1 MKSNANVVPK
11 ITGTVLRRPV
21 KIEKYQNWEYLWS
34 KFSLADTL
42 PVVKET
48 STIELLIGN
57 DYYLDIILPEK
68 FELQPGLY
76 LLGSKLGW
84 IITGR
89 TSERSD
95 ENQEQSLLTL
105 NFRTSTHSSF
115 VVTVVDQSLP
125 VKPPLED
132 FWNREKIGISE
143 PCEKSDDMA
152 AFQKFNKSVQYQNG
166 RYFVSWPW
174 KSE

>member
-1 MKSNANVVPK
+1 MTIDANVVAK
-11 ITGTVLRRPV
+11 VTGTVLRRPV
-21 KIEKYQNWEYLWS
+21 KIKKCQNWECLWS

-76 LLGSKLGW
+76 LLGSKFGW
-84 IITGR
+84 IITGL

-95 ENQEQSLLTL
+95 ENQEQSLSTL
-105 NFRTSTHSSF
+105 NFGTSTHSSIA
-115 VVTVVDQSLP
+115 VTAVDQSLP
-125 VKPPLED
+125 VKPLLED
-132 FWNREKIGISE
+132 FGIL
-143 PCEKSDDMA
+143 
-152 AFQKFNKSVQYQNG
+152 
-166 RYFVSWPW
+166 RR
-174 KSE
+174 

>member
-34 KFSLADTL
+34 KFSIADTL

-76 LLGSKLGW
+76 LRGS
-84 IITGR
+84 
-89 TSERSD
+89 
-95 ENQEQSLLTL
+95 
-105 NFRTSTHSSF
+105 
-115 VVTVVDQSLP
+115 
-125 VKPPLED
+125 
-132 FWNREKIGISE
+132 
-143 PCEKSDDMA
+143 
-152 AFQKFNKSVQYQNG
+152 
-166 RYFVSWPW
+166 
-174 KSE
+174 

>member
-76 LLGSKLGW
+76 LRGSKLGW

-105 NFRTSTHSSF
+105 NFGTSTHSSI
-115 VVTVVDQSLP
+115 VVNVVDQSLP
-125 VKPPLED
+125 VKTLVED
-132 FWNREKIGISE
+132 FWNLETIGISE
-143 PCEKSDDMA
+143 PCEKLDDM
-152 AFQKFNKSVQYQNG
+152 
-166 RYFVSWPW
+166 VSI
-174 KSE
+174 

>member
-48 STIELLIGN
+48 STIELLICN

-95 ENQEQSLLTL
+95 EIQEQSLLTL
-105 NFRTSTHSSF
+105 HFRTSTHSSF
-115 VVTVVDQSLP
+115 VDTAVDQSLP

-143 PCEKSDDMA
+143 LFKKSDDMA

>member
-1 MKSNANVVPK
+1 MLTIHINFFDDP
-11 ITGTVLRRPV
+11 I
-21 KIEKYQNWEYLWS
+21 
-34 KFSLADTL
+34 FTL
-42 PVVKET
+42 LVYDFV
-48 STIELLIGN
+48 I
-57 DYYLDIILPEK
+57 

-95 ENQEQSLLTL
+95 EIQEQSLLTL

-132 FWNREKIGISE
+132 F
-143 PCEKSDDMA
+143 
-152 AFQKFNKSVQYQNG
+152 
-166 RYFVSWPW
+166 
-174 KSE
+174 